1 MNPVFPAT
9 YSTLSPLALAAFI
22 TEQYGL
28 SDVGCEFL
36 LRGVGDTYRVESSS
50 GRYIL
55 RVYRSS
61 HRNRAQ
67 IRTEVDLLL
76 ALQRA
81 GVSVSCPIPA
91 LSGESIQS
99 FEAAEGQRQAVLF
112 SYAPGRSFSQLSA
125 AQLRSLGHE
134 MARFH
139 IVSSGF
145 EPASVASASHTHPSV
160 APATLA
166 PGGRG
171 ERWLFD
177 METTLFRPLEKLKPF
192 FAADPA
198 GFAWLQQAAKQV
210 ENKLG
215 QLDVSGF
222 STGYCHFDFL
232 PKNFHFEGDSV
243 TFFDFD
249 FLGYGWLVNDIMTF
263 WQHLRLDVHFGRT
276 TEMAADED
284 FAGFLKAYREHRPLS
299 QQELEAVP
307 YLSLGFWL
315 FYMGF
320 HTTHDQFFPFIQPDH
335 LKLRLG
341 LVQQLMKK
349 SWPLPFPAPA
359 FLAG

>member
-1 MNPVFPAT
+1 LPVRGVSYIYPMNPVFPAT

-28 SDVGCEFL
+28 ANVGCEFL
-36 LRGVGDTYRVESSS
+36 LRGVGDTYRIESSS
-50 GRYIL
+50 GRFIL

-67 IRTEVDLLL
+67 IKMEVDLLL
-76 ALQRA
+76 ALKE
-81 GVSVSCPIPA
+81 GSISVSYPIA
-91 LSGESIQS
+91 DLSGEYLQALA
-99 FEAAEGQRQAVLF
+99 AAEGTRYAVLF
-112 SYAPGRSFSQLSA
+112 SYAPGRSVAQLNA

-139 IVSSGF
+139 TISSAFKSG
-145 EPASVASASHTHPSV
+145 
-160 APATLA
+160 
-166 PGGRG
+166 GGRW
-171 ERWLFD
+171 RFD
-177 METTLFRPLEKLKPF
+177 LETTLVRPLEMLKPY

-198 GFAWLQQAAKQV
+198 GFAWLQQAV
-210 ENKLG
+210 EQATNKLA
-215 QLDVSGF
+215 QLDISCW

-232 PKNFHFEGDSV
+232 PKNFHFEGDAV

-249 FLGYGWLVNDIMTF
+249 FMGYGWLANDIMTF

-276 TEMAADED
+276 TEMAAEED
-284 FAGFLKAYREHRPLS
+284 FACFLNAYREYRPLS
-299 QQELEAVP
+299 EQELEAVP

-315 FYMGF
+315 FYMSF
-320 HTTHDQFFPFIQPDH
+320 HTTHDQFFPFVQPDH

-349 SWPLPFPAPA
+349 NWPSPFPAPA